1 MKSPWGRVAVAHSLV
16 LAYGSGCT
24 SGSDAPS
31 DRLPGAELTPVRTLA
46 LEGNGNPLLLAV
58 DDLAVDL
65 AGNLFVLD
73 GKTGQIH
80 KYGPNGDYL
89 ASVSGPDGEAA
100 GFRQPSGTGAGS
112 IAFGQDQHLYV
123 AGVVSETVAF
133 DPANPAAAVARVSP
147 DLTVDTLFTV
157 EGPYFLVQL
166 QAWEDKLVAVLMRP
180 RGPGNEVAVYDYGGG
195 AVASFHPRDERMD
208 GVPYWSGW
216 FMTHV
221 APAGDELVVANSLYP
236 IHRYDADGAS
246 TGTFGGPSASF
257 RLPSRPE
264 RFAFAG
270 PEGRAQ
276 HDEWLKSFTT
286 IDGVH
291 VLDDSLVVIVLK
303 DLNDEETALPEPRY
317 RADVFNLG
325 SGRLVA
331 RDVSLDGRVVESDTL
346 LYVATRNAEDGWQ
359 LGIFD
364 LVVGR
369 SEHVGP
375 ASDHPV
381 VSLQLDDAELWSLDE
396 GSGYELDEETVGFL
410 DELAGAV
417 FASEGRAVAADRGNR
432 RILVLDALGRL
443 ERTVGRRGEGP
454 MEFQRI
460 SLLRSWPGDSV
471 FVYDSDIPRF
481 TVFSPETGEGRTV
494 ELEGMFPPIAA
505 LPGPVA
511 NELWLVEGFHIWPGK
526 YPAGRRR
533 LPLSVVRWR
542 AEGDEIVPV
551 ADSVS
556 GSDYYF
562 GPRGVGFGKPPVSEV
577 TSIAAGAGFLFVS
590 EGAPSVRFMDAEGAT
605 RMEVAVEG
613 TGVELGGNVRH
624 RVTDSLYALEAINPV
639 RMEKRLESA
648 PLPERADGFD
658 VVVFARDSTL
668 WLGGRGIPGIE
679 HRAWINVDLD
689 GAPLRRL
696 RLPRSLLVM
705 DAEGDRLLLRRRD
718 DMGLHH
724 VEVRRAIS
732 P

>member
-1 MKSPWGRVAVAHSLV
+1 MKSWGRVAVAYSLV

-73 GKTGQIH
+73 GKTGRVH

-112 IAFGQDQHLYV
+112 MAFGQDRHLYV
-123 AGVVSETVAF
+123 AGVVSETVA
-133 DPANPAAAVARVSP
+133 
-147 DLTVDTLFTV
+147 
-157 EGPYFLVQL
+157 
-166 QAWEDKLVAVLMRP
+166 
-180 RGPGNEVAVYDYGGG
+180 
-195 AVASFHPRDERMD
+195 
-208 GVPYWSGW
+208 
-216 FMTHV
+216 
-221 APAGDELVVANSLYP
+221 
-236 IHRYDADGAS
+236 
-246 TGTFGGPSASF
+246 
-257 RLPSRPE
+257 
-264 RFAFAG
+264 
-270 PEGRAQ
+270 
-276 HDEWLKSFTT
+276 
-286 IDGVH
+286 
-291 VLDDSLVVIVLK
+291 
-303 DLNDEETALPEPRY
+303 
-317 RADVFNLG
+317 
-325 SGRLVA
+325 
-331 RDVSLDGRVVESDTL
+331 
-346 LYVATRNAEDGWQ
+346 
-359 LGIFD
+359 
-364 LVVGR
+364 
-369 SEHVGP
+369 
-375 ASDHPV
+375 
-381 VSLQLDDAELWSLDE
+381 
-396 GSGYELDEETVGFL
+396 
-410 DELAGAV
+410 
-417 FASEGRAVAADRGNR
+417 
-432 RILVLDALGRL
+432 
-443 ERTVGRRGEGP
+443 
-454 MEFQRI
+454 
-460 SLLRSWPGDSV
+460 
-471 FVYDSDIPRF
+471 
-481 TVFSPETGEGRTV
+481 
-494 ELEGMFPPIAA
+494 
-505 LPGPVA
+505 
-511 NELWLVEGFHIWPGK
+511 FHIWPGK

-542 AEGDEIVPV
+542 AEGGEIVPV

-679 HRAWINVDLD
+679 HRAWINVDMD
-689 GAPLRRL
+689 GVPLRRL